1 MLWQAAVNKLGRS
14 AMSATLVSN
23 LGWFPSS
30 WRRFPASQMPDYP
43 DPAQLNSIEARL
55 HGAAPV
61 IAIDDAL
68 RLRQAMAE
76 LAEGRGF
83 LLQGGDCAESFDDP
97 VAEQVAGIVG
107 LFDDMASKIQ
117 PAVNGPLIEVA
128 RIAGQFAKPR
138 SAQTETHEGQTLPA
152 YRGDIVNGIAYDAE
166 SRRSDPQRMIRA
178 HMQSVGTAA
187 SLAAAR
193 GPGAPIF
200 TSHEALLLPYEEPL
214 TRSDPSGRW
223 WATSGH
229 MLWLGDRTR
238 EPDGAHVEYLRGIE
252 NVVGVK
258 CGPSLQPDELGRL
271 IDRLDPRGQPGKLVL
286 IGRFGAKKIGQILPS
301 LIRAAQDRPVVWT
314 IDPMHG
320 NTTMTGK
327 RKVRRLPDILTEIE
341 AFFAIARAEGVHA
354 GGVHLEMSALDV
366 TECIGGRGPAS
377 IEELDKN
384 WLTACDPRL
393 NRAQAI
399 DLAAHIA
406 ALMA

>member
-1 MLWQAAVNKLGRS
+1 MN
-14 AMSATLVSN
+14 ATLVTAE
-23 LGWFPSS
+23 GWYPAS
-30 WRRFPASQMPDYP
+30 WRGFPARQMPAYADQP
-43 DPAQLNSIEARL
+43 QVRSVEARL
-55 HGAAPV
+55 AGAAPI
-61 IAIDDAL
+61 IAIDDAA
-68 RLRQAMAE
+68 RLREAMAE
-76 LAEGRGF
+76 LARGRGF

-107 LFDDMASKIQ
+107 LFDAMIERLK
-117 PAVNGPLIEVA
+117 PAIDGSLIEVA

-138 SAQTETHEGQTLPA
+138 SAQTETHDGLTLPA
-152 YRGDIVNGIAYDAE
+152 YRGDIVNGIGFDAMARE
-166 SRRSDPQRMIRA
+166 ADPGRMIRA

-187 SLAAAR
+187 SLAAVR
-193 GPGAPIF
+193 GAGAPIF

-214 TRSDPSGRW
+214 TRRDAAGRW

-238 EPDGAHVEYLRGIE
+238 QLDGAHVEYLRGIE

-258 CGPSLQPDELGRL
+258 CGPTLGPDELLRL
-271 IDRLDPRGQPGKLVL
+271 VDLLDPRGLPGKLVL
-286 IGRFGAKKIGQILPS
+286 IGRFGAKKIGALLPR
-301 LIRAAQDRPVVWT
+301 LMRATRDRPVVWT

-320 NTTMTGK
+320 NTSMAGK
-327 RKVRRLPDILTEIE
+327 RKVRRLPDILAEID
-341 AFFAIARAEGVHA
+341 AFFGIAKSERVHA

-377 IEELDKN
+377 IDELDKN

-399 DLAAHIA
+399 DLAAHVA
-406 ALMA
+406 ALIG

>member
-1 MLWQAAVNKLGRS
+1 
-14 AMSATLVSN
+14 MSATLVST
-23 LGWFPSS
+23 LGWYPAS
-30 WRRFPASQMPDYP
+30 WRGFPARQMPAYVD
-43 DPAQLNSIEARL
+43 DDAVQSIEARL
-55 HGAAPV
+55 AGAAPV
-61 IAIDDAL
+61 IQVDDAA
-68 RLRQAMAE
+68 RLRVEMAG
-76 LAEGRGF
+76 LAGGRGF

-107 LFDDMASKIQ
+107 LFDAMAERLK
-117 PAVNGPLIEVA
+117 PALAGPLIEVA

-138 SAQTETHEGQTLPA
+138 SAHEETHDGVTLPA
-152 YRGDIVNGIAYDAE
+152 YRGDIVNGIAFDAAARE
-166 SRRSDPQRMIRA
+166 ADPQRMIRA

-193 GPGAPIF
+193 GSGSPIF

-214 TRSDPSGRW
+214 TRRDATGRW

-238 EPDGAHVEYLRGIE
+238 QVGGAHVEYLRGIE

-258 CGPSLQPDELGRL
+258 CGPTMTPDELLQL
-271 IDRLDPRGQPGKLVL
+271 IDRIDPLGRPGKLVL
-286 IGRFGAKKIGQILPS
+286 IGRFGATRIEEVLPP
-301 LIRAAQDRPVVWT
+301 LLRVTRGHPVIWT
-314 IDPMHG
+314 VDPMHG

-327 RKVRRLPDILTEIE
+327 RKVRRLPDILAELD
-341 AFFAIARAEGVHA
+341 AFFAIARAEGIHG

-366 TECIGGRGPAS
+366 TECIGGRGPSS
-377 IEELDKN
+377 IDELDKN

-399 DLAAHIA
+399 DLAAHVA
-406 ALMA
+406 ALLG

>member
-1 MLWQAAVNKLGRS
+1 
-14 AMSATLVSN
+14 MSATLVSN
-23 LGWFPSS
+23 LGWFPAS
-30 WRRFPASQMPDYP
+30 WRRFPASQMPSYSNA
-43 DPAQLNSIEARL
+43 AQLNLIEARL
-55 HGAAPV
+55 QSAAPV

-68 RLRQAMAE
+68 MLRQFMAG

-107 LFDDMASKIQ
+107 LFDDMAAQMQ

-138 SAQTETHEGQTLPA
+138 SAQTETSEGETLPA
-152 YRGDIVNGIAYDAE
+152 YRGDIVNGIAFDA
-166 SRRSDPQRMIRA
+166 STRRSDPQRMIRA

-187 SLAAAR
+187 SLSAAR

-214 TRSDPSGRW
+214 TRRDPAGRW

-238 EPDGAHVEYLRGIE
+238 QIDGAHVEYLRGVE

-258 CGPSLQPDELGRL
+258 CGPSLQPDELCRL
-271 IDRLDPRGQPGKLVL
+271 IDRLDPRSQPGKLVL
-286 IGRFGAKKIGQILPS
+286 IGRFGARKIGQILPA
-301 LIRAAQDRPVVWT
+301 LMRATKDRPVIWT

-320 NTTMTGK
+320 NTSMTGK
-327 RKVRRLPDILTEIE
+327 RKVRRLPDILAEID
-341 AFFAIARAEGVHA
+341 AFFAIAKAEGVHGA
-354 GGVHLEMSALDV
+354 GVHLEMSALDV

-399 DLAAHIA
+399 DLATHIA
-406 ALMA
+406 ALME

>member
-1 MLWQAAVNKLGRS
+1 
-14 AMSATLVSN
+14 MSATLVSN
-23 LGWFPSS
+23 LGWFPAS
-30 WRRFPASQMPDYP
+30 WRGHPARQMPAYADK
-43 DPAQLNSIEARL
+43 AVLNAVEARL
-55 HGAAPV
+55 ESAAPV
-61 IAIDDAL
+61 VGINDAA
-68 RLRQAMAE
+68 RLREAMAE
-76 LAEGRGF
+76 LAGGHGF

-107 LFDDMASKIQ
+107 LFDAMAERLR
-117 PAVNGPLIEVA
+117 PAISGPLVEVA

-138 SAQTETHEGQTLPA
+138 SAHDETHDGLTLPA
-152 YRGDIVNGIAYDAE
+152 YRGDIVNGIAFDPVARE
-166 SRRSDPQRMIRA
+166 ADPQRMIRA

-193 GPGAPIF
+193 GTGAPIF

-214 TRSDPSGRW
+214 TRRDLAGRW

-238 EPDGAHVEYLRGIE
+238 QADGAHVEYLRGIE

-258 CGPSLQPDELGRL
+258 CGPSMTTDELFRL
-271 IDRLDPRGQPGKLVL
+271 VERLDPRNRAGKLVL
-286 IGRFGAKKIGQILPS
+286 IGRFGAKKIGELLPP
-301 LIRAAQDRPVVWT
+301 LMRAVRAEGYAVVWT

-320 NTTMTGK
+320 NTSMSGT
-327 RKVRRLPDILTEIE
+327 RKVRRLPDILAEID
-341 AFFAIARAEGVHA
+341 AFFAIAKAECGHG

-366 TECIGGRGPAS
+366 TECLGGRGPAS
-377 IEELDKN
+377 IDELEKN

-399 DLAAHIA
+399 DLAAHVA
-406 ALMA
+406 ALLG

>member
-1 MLWQAAVNKLGRS
+1 
-14 AMSATLVSN
+14 MSATLVSN
-23 LGWFPSS
+23 LGWYPAS
-30 WRRFPASQMPDYP
+30 WRSHPARQMPAYAD
-43 DPAQLNSIEARL
+43 AASVRAIEARL
-55 HGAAPV
+55 EAAAPV
-61 IAIDDAL
+61 IHVEDAA
-68 RLRQAMAE
+68 RLRDLTAE
-76 LAEGRGF
+76 LAAGRGF

-107 LFDDMASKIQ
+107 LFDAMTDRLRAN
-117 PAVNGPLIEVA
+117 VDGPLVEVA

-138 SAQTETHEGQTLPA
+138 SANDETHEGLTLQA
-152 YRGDIVNGIAYDAE
+152 YRGDIINGISFDALA
-166 SRRSDPQRMIRA
+166 RRPDPQRMIRA

-193 GPGAPIF
+193 GTGSPIF

-214 TRSDPSGRW
+214 TRRDSAGRW

-238 EPDGAHVEYLRGIE
+238 QVDNAHVEYLRGIE

-258 CGPSLQPDELGRL
+258 CGPTINADELLRL
-271 IDRLDPRGQPGKLVL
+271 IDRLDPLARPGKLML
-286 IGRFGAKKIGQILPS
+286 IGRFGAKKIGDLLPA
-301 LIRAAQDRPVVWT
+301 LLRATRDRPVLWA

-320 NTTMTGK
+320 NTSMSGK
-327 RKVRRLPDILTEIE
+327 RKVRRLPDILAEID
-341 AFFAIARAEGVHA
+341 AFFAISKAEGVHA

-377 IEELDKN
+377 VDELEKN

-399 DLAAHIA
+399 DLAAHVA
-406 ALMA
+406 ALLA

>member
-1 MLWQAAVNKLGRS
+1 
-14 AMSATLVSN
+14 MSATLVSN
-23 LGWFPSS
+23 LGWYPAS
-30 WRRFPASQMPDYP
+30 WRGHPARQMPAYADEG
-43 DPAQLNSIEARL
+43 ALRAIEARL
-55 HGAAPV
+55 ETAAPV
-61 IAIDDAL
+61 IQVEDAA
-68 RLRQAMAE
+68 RLRDLTAG
-76 LAEGRGF
+76 LAAGRGF

-107 LFDDMASKIQ
+107 LFDAMTDLLRAKVDGQ
-117 PAVNGPLIEVA
+117 LVEVA

-138 SAQTETHEGQTLPA
+138 SANEETHEGLTLQA
-152 YRGDIVNGIAYDAE
+152 YRGDIINGIEFDAAA
-166 SRRSDPQRMIRA
+166 RQPDPQRMIRA

-193 GPGAPIF
+193 GSGSPIF

-214 TRSDPSGRW
+214 TRRDGAGRW

-238 EPDGAHVEYLRGIE
+238 QVDSAHVEYLRGIE

-258 CGPSLQPDELGRL
+258 CGPSITADELLRL
-271 IDRLDPRGQPGKLVL
+271 IDRLDPLERPGKLML
-286 IGRFGAKKIGQILPS
+286 IGRFGAKRIGDVLPT
-301 LIRAAQDRPVVWT
+301 LLRATRERPVVWA

-320 NTTMTGK
+320 NTGMSGK
-327 RKVRRLPDILTEIE
+327 RKVRRLPDILAEID

-354 GGVHLEMSALDV
+354 GGLHLEMSALDV

-377 IEELDKN
+377 IDELEKN

-399 DLAAHIA
+399 DLAVHVA
-406 ALMA
+406 ALLA

>member
-1 MLWQAAVNKLGRS
+1 VN
-14 AMSATLVSN
+14 ATLVSAE
-23 LGWFPSS
+23 GWYPAS
-30 WRRFPASQMPDYP
+30 WRGHPASQMPSYADERLL
-43 DPAQLNSIEARL
+43 QTVEARL
-55 HGAAPV
+55 AHAAPIV
-61 IAIDDAL
+61 AIEEAA
-68 RLRQAMAE
+68 RLRAE
-76 LAEGRGF
+76 MTDLASGRGF

-107 LFDDMASKIQ
+107 LFDAMADRLTPKDG
-117 PAVNGPLIEVA
+117 GPLIEVA

-138 SAQTETHEGQTLPA
+138 SANDETREGVTLPA
-152 YRGDIVNGIAYDAE
+152 YRGDIVNGIEFEAKARE
-166 SRRSDPQRMIRA
+166 VDPRRMIRA

-193 GPGAPIF
+193 GNGAPIF

-214 TRSDPSGRW
+214 TRRDLAGRW

-238 EPDGAHVEYLRGIE
+238 QLDGAHVEYLRGIE

-258 CGPSLQPDELGRL
+258 CGPTLRPDELLRL
-271 IDRLDPRGQPGKLVL
+271 IDRLDPRGTPGKLVL
-286 IGRFGAKKIGQILPS
+286 IGRFGVKKIGELLAP
-301 LIRAAQDRPVVWT
+301 LMRAAKGRPIIWT

-320 NTTMTGK
+320 NTSMTGS
-327 RKVRRLPDILTEIE
+327 RKVRRLPDILAEID
-341 AFFAIARAEGVHA
+341 AFFAIAKAEGVHG

-377 IEELDKN
+377 IDELDKN

-399 DLAAHIA
+399 DLAAHVA
-406 ALMA
+406 ALIG

>member
-1 MLWQAAVNKLGRS
+1 
-14 AMSATLVSN
+14 MSATLVSN
-23 LGWFPSS
+23 LGWFPAS

-43 DPAQLNSIEARL
+43 DQAHLHAIETRL
-55 HGAAPV
+55 LGAASV

-68 RLRQAMAE
+68 RLRQVMAG
-76 LAEGRGF
+76 LAEGQGF

-107 LFDDMASKIQ
+107 LFEDMTSKIQ

-138 SAQTETHEGQTLPA
+138 SAQTETHEGETLPA
-152 YRGDIVNGIAYDAE
+152 YRGDIVNGIAFDAS
-166 SRRSDPQRMIRA
+166 SRRPDPQRMIRA

-187 SLAAAR
+187 SLAAGR
-193 GPGAPIF
+193 GTGAPIF

-214 TRSDPSGRW
+214 TRRDSAGRW

-238 EPDGAHVEYLRGIE
+238 QVDNAHVEYLRGIE

-258 CGPSLQPDELGRL
+258 CGPTINADELLRL
-271 IDRLDPRGQPGKLVL
+271 IDRLDPLARPGKLML
-286 IGRFGAKKIGQILPS
+286 IGRFGAKKIGDLLPA
-301 LIRAAQDRPVVWT
+301 LLRATRDRPVLWA

-320 NTTMTGK
+320 NTSMSGK
-327 RKVRRLPDILTEIE
+327 RKVRRLPDILAEID
-341 AFFAIARAEGVHA
+341 AFFAISKAEGVHA

-377 IEELDKN
+377 VDELEKN

-399 DLAAHIA
+399 DLAAHVA
-406 ALMA
+406 ALLA